1 MKWENFLEGN
11 VIDYF
16 EILKNNGTLT
26 DKQFNAMKE
35 FWETAT
41 KLYPNLLTPAMG
53 RCANEEDYFLD
64 WNFINL
70 PRYCFNITFSPEG
83 NIEWFFRD
91 REKDFC
97 DGNEEWWEKATEEV
111 YELLKIWS

>member
-35 FWETAT
+35 FWETAI
-41 KLYPNLLTPAMG
+41 KLYPNLLTPAFG
-53 RCANEEDYFLD
+53 PCAHEEDYFLD
-64 WNFINL
+64 WSFVNL
-70 PRYCFNITFSPEG
+70 PRKHFSITFSKEG
-83 NIEWFFRD
+83 NIDWFYRN
-91 REKDFC
+91 EDFY

-111 YELLKIWS
+111 YELLKVWS